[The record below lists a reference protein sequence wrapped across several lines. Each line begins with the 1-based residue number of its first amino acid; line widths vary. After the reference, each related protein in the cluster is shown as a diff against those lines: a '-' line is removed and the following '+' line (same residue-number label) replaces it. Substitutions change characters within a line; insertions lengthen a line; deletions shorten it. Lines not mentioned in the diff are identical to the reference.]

1 MTDSQQWSFGSVTVA
16 EPQVSCV
23 PTSLNSALTA
33 STKAGRDPA
42 FGADEVPGPGR
53 CLPAHRIGDVLS
65 GRAPSAAWLS
75 FRSSVA
81 AVA

>member
-1 MTDSQQWSFGSVTVA
+1 MTDSQQWSLSSVAVA

-23 PTSLNSALTA
+23 PASPNSAVTA

-53 CLPAHRIGDVLS
+53 CLLAHRIGDVLS
-65 GRAPSAAWLS
+65 GRALNAAWLS